1 MIKLKDGTEWPDNDY
16 HAQRAKELGCTRSE
30 AKSWLMIQNY
40 SEGTRPLNQVN
51 WKQGKLSISQCHQAM
66 VDLARE
72 NGYVATVKLE
82 VRDIG

>member
-1 MIKLKDGTEWPDNDY
+1 MIKLNDNTEWPDSDY
-16 HAQRAKELGCTRSE
+16 HAQRAKELGCTRAQ

-51 WKQGKLSISQCHQAM
+51 WKLSISQCHQAM
-66 VDLARE
+66 IDLARE